1 MIMHEELEPEYLIN
15 GSMYEL
21 IYQMQTHNV
30 DEIMF
35 TIQSLKQSG
44 AGLDLHLMIWFL
56 DEYEIKNT
64 IEVLSRFPP
73 PRNNATHEEHAM
85 YQHVM
90 RVIEAAKKT
99 LPTIDNDVGL
109 TIMKVPIVVKP
120 KGVNM
125 PTGLY
130 RMCGYD

>member
-1 MIMHEELEPEYLIN
+1 MIMQEELEPEFFIN
-15 GSMYEL
+15 DSMYEL

-35 TIQSLKQSG
+35 TIQSLIQSG
-44 AGLDLHLMIWFL
+44 AGLDLHLLIWFL
-56 DEYEIKNT
+56 DEYELKIT
-64 IEVLSRFPP
+64 IDVLSRFPP
-73 PRNNATHEEHAM
+73 PRRNATHEEHAM

-99 LPTIDNDVGL
+99 LPTIVNDISL
-109 TIMKVPIVVKP
+109 NIMKVPLVLKP
-120 KGVNM
+120 KGVTM